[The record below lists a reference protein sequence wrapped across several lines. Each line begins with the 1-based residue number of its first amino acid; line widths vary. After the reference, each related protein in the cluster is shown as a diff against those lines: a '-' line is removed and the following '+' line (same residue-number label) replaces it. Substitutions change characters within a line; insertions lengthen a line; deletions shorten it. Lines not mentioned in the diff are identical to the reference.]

1 MNNSSRLS
9 KSTIIG
15 IFCFVLFLGSIF
27 SFCRRPL
34 DERVIKLAHGLDI
47 THPVHIAMEF
57 MSERLK
63 TKSGGIL
70 DVQIYPNQQLGD
82 ERQCLELLQ
91 IGSIGMTKV
100 SAAVMEGFVP
110 AYKVLSLPYIFR
122 DREHSF
128 QVLDGPVGRELLL
141 QGEKFWL
148 RGLGYYDAGSRSFYT
163 KTKPI
168 HSPADLKGLKIR
180 VQSSNTSVNMIQCL
194 GGAATPIAWGELY
207 TALQGGVVDGAEN
220 NPPSFYLSHHYE
232 VCKYYTLNEHT
243 TIPDVLLIGKRI
255 WDSLSSREKIWLQ
268 DAVDESINFQRKIWA
283 EAEKEALRAVAAA
296 GIEIIHPDKKI
307 FADRVKAMYEAHQAD
322 DEIYAYIDRIRAY
335 GQKE

>member
-1 MNNSSRLS
+1 MNNSCRLGKNS
-9 KSTIIG
+9 ISGII
-15 IFCFVLFLGSIF
+15 CFVLVIGSFF
-27 SFCRRPL
+27 SYCRPVP
-34 DERVIKLAHGLDI
+34 DQRVIKLAHGLDV

-57 MSERLK
+57 MAVRVQAS
-63 TKSGGIL
+63 SGGTL
-70 DVQIYPNQQLGD
+70 QVQIYPNQQLGD

-91 IGSIGMTKV
+91 IGSIDMTKV

-110 AYKVLSLPYIFR
+110 AYKVLSLPYIFQ

-128 QVLDGPVGRELLL
+128 QVLDGPVGRDLLL
-141 QGEKFWL
+141 RGEKFWL

-163 KTKPI
+163 KTRAI
-168 HSPADLKGLKIR
+168 RSPADLKGLKIR
-180 VQSSNTSVNMIQCL
+180 VQSSNTSVNMIQQL

-255 WDSLSSREKIWLQ
+255 WDLLSPREQEWLQ
-268 DAVDESINFQRKIWA
+268 DAVDESIVYQRKIWA
-283 EAEKEALRAVAAA
+283 EAEQEALRAVAAA
-296 GIEIIHPDKKI
+296 GIEIIQPDKKL
-307 FADRVKAMYEAHQAD
+307 FADKVQEMYQAFQK
-322 DEIYAYIDRIRAY
+322 DEEINSYIDRIRAY
-335 GQKE
+335 GQK